1 MKDRSM
7 AGKVCAITG
16 PTAGIGWATA
26 AALAGKGARLILLC
40 RNVEKGLALGR
51 ELKALGAEV
60 EVIELNLASLN
71 SVARAADRIDRKAPA
86 LDVLINNAGLLNLGR
101 RETLDGLE
109 EMFAVNY
116 LAHFLL
122 TNRLL
127 HNLRAAPA
135 GRIVHVGSA
144 AHAFVG
150 GFDFDDYGWHT
161 RRWTTMRAYG
171 HSKLAN
177 LLFNRSLSLR
187 LGGTGSV
194 ISNALHPG
202 TVATH
207 IAGNNGWYA
216 RFGMSVMRPFLL
228 SPEKGAETSVY
239 LASAEEAGAHRGA
252 YFVKCRPTRPKPW
265 AEDDAA
271 AERLW
276 SLSVALLAE
285 RKLAV

>member
-1 MKDRSM
+1 M

-16 PTAGIGWATA
+16 PTAGIGRATA
-26 AALAGKGARLILLC
+26 LALGRKGAKLLLLC
-40 RNVEKGLALGR
+40 RNVEKGSALSQ
-51 ELKALGAEV
+51 ELKAIGAESEVV
-60 EVIELNLASLN
+60 EVNLASLN
-71 SVARAADRIDRKAPA
+71 SVARAADRVSRRAPQ
-86 LDVLINNAGLLNLGR
+86 LDVLINNAGLLNLSR
-101 RETLDGLE
+101 RESLDGLE
-109 EMFAVNY
+109 EMFAVNH

-127 HNLRAAPA
+127 HNLRAAPTA
-135 GRIVHVGSA
+135 RIIHVGSV
-144 AHAFVG
+144 AHAFVN
-150 GFDFDDYGWHT
+150 GFDFEDYGWHT
-161 RRWTTMRAYG
+161 RGWSTMRAYG

-187 LGGTGSV
+187 LGTTGGV

-216 RFGMSVMRPFLL
+216 RLGMTLIRPFLL
-228 SPEKGAETSVY
+228 SPEKGAETSIY
-239 LASAEEAGAHRGA
+239 LASADAAAAYRGA
-252 YFVKCRPTRPKPW
+252 YFVKCRPVRPKPW

-276 SLSVALLAE
+276 GLSAALLAE
-285 RKLAV
+285 RQLAL